1 MTERY
6 LLKLIIY
13 LDNRV
18 NIGIILVTLYSESE
32 FYPMKK
38 RPVDM
43 LTGSPLKSVVRF
55 ALPIMVSSMLQY
67 NYSLVDNII
76 VGRYVSSDALAAV
89 GSVGPIG
96 SFIVGAALGLTSGFS
111 IPVAHA
117 YGEGDRKKLAHY
129 AGGSISLAFIIGLI
143 LVVTSHILSGPL
155 LRLIGTPEEIIGLAS
170 AYINI
175 LYYGIPFQMLSNN
188 FTAISRS
195 VGESKKPLYFFC
207 VSVAVNF
214 VLDLLFVKELQWGV
228 EGAAVATLIS
238 HVVACTLN
246 GVYVL
251 RFNRQVSISRQ
262 DLRIDRRTAWRQIK
276 LGIPVSLQFT
286 VTSVGSMCL
295 QSVVN
300 SFGTSVIA
308 GFTAAGR
315 VEQLTNIPMSG
326 LGVANQTFV
335 GQNYGARNYERIL
348 SSVKKIFM
356 LDVCISVAMSLLLFT
371 IWEPVVSLFL
381 TEENPEIMAAASR
394 YILAIAQCYSLVAVL
409 FVMRNTLQGLGF
421 TYANSVAG
429 MGEFFGRLSIAF
441 ILTPALGFD
450 AVCYAGPAAWLLADI
465 PLIIIYLH
473 KAGQFRKLI
482 SEKKGIC

>member
-1 MTERY
+1 
-6 LLKLIIY
+6 
-13 LDNRV
+13 
-18 NIGIILVTLYSESE
+18 
-32 FYPMKK
+32 MKK
-38 RPVDM
+38 HGADM
-43 LTGSPLKSVVRF
+43 LTGSPLKSVILF
-55 ALPIMVSSMLQY
+55 ALPIMASSMLQY

-96 SFIVGAALGLTSGFS
+96 SFIVGAALGLTSGFA

-117 YGEGDRKKLAHY
+117 YGERNKEKLSHY
-129 AGGSISLAFIIGLI
+129 AGGSISLAFLLGLI
-143 LVVTSHILSGPL
+143 LVVTSHILSFPL
-155 LRLIGTPEEIIGLAS
+155 LRLIGTPDEIIGIAS
-170 AYINI
+170 SYINI
-175 LYYGIPFQMLSNN
+175 LYYGIPIQMLSNN

-207 VSVAVNF
+207 VSVVVNF
-214 VLDLLFVKELQWGV
+214 FLDLLFVKEFHWGV

-238 HVVACTLN
+238 HMVACALN
-246 GVYVL
+246 GIYVL
-251 RFNRQVSISRQ
+251 KFNKEVNITKK
-262 DLRIDRRTAWRQIK
+262 DLRINRQTALKQIK

-286 VTSVGSMCL
+286 VTSIGSMCL

-348 SSVKKIFM
+348 FSVKKIFL
-356 LDVCISVAMSLLLFT
+356 LDICVSVVMSIILFV
-371 IWEPVVSLFL
+371 IGEPVVSLFL

-394 YILAIAQCYSLVAVL
+394 YILAIAQCYSLVAIL

-429 MGEFFGRLSIAF
+429 IGEFLGRLAIAF
-441 ILTPALGFD
+441 VLTPALGFS

-473 KAGQFRKLI
+473 KARQFKKLL
-482 SEKKGIC
+482 SKSVNDVKC

>member
-1 MTERY
+1 
-6 LLKLIIY
+6 
-13 LDNRV
+13 
-18 NIGIILVTLYSESE
+18 
-32 FYPMKK
+32 MKNK
-38 RPVDM
+38 KVDM
-43 LTGSPLKSVVRF
+43 LTGSPLKSVIRF
-55 ALPIMVSSMLQY
+55 ALPIMASSMLQY

-117 YGEGDRKKLAHY
+117 YGEGNKKKLSHY

-143 LVVTSHILSGPL
+143 LVVTSHILSDPL
-155 LRLIGTPEEIIGLAS
+155 LRLIGTPDEIIGLAS

-207 VSVAVNF
+207 VSVVVNF
-214 VLDLLFVKELQWGV
+214 FLDLLFVKELQWGV

-238 HVVACTLN
+238 HMVACTLN
-246 GVYVL
+246 GIYVL
-251 RFNRQVSISRQ
+251 RFNRQVTISRQ
-262 DLRIDRRTAWRQIK
+262 DLRINRRTAWRQIK

-286 VTSVGSMCL
+286 VTSIGSMCL

-335 GQNYGARNYERIL
+335 GQNYGAKNYERIL
-348 SSVKKIFM
+348 TSVKKIFM

-381 TEENPEIMAAASR
+381 TEENPEIMSAASR
-394 YILAIAQCYSLVAVL
+394 YILAIAQCYSLVAIL

-429 MGEFFGRLSIAF
+429 IGEFFGRLSIAF

-473 KAGQFRKLI
+473 KARQFRKLI
-482 SEKKGIC
+482 PNNK